1 LFSGEMWGAVGNKDM
16 FISSHA
22 VSIDAKGR
30 VGIPARFREYLNATF
45 GDRLILLDMD
55 GCIFA
60 YPQEEWQRRF
70 SDRFRELPTHRE
82 AVRRYVRQMYG
93 KAAPV
98 EVDKQGRILLP
109 ARLREAAGIEK
120 EAIIVG
126 LENKFE
132 IWGRERW
139 EQMMQEELPE
149 LETPGEGSGEGQIEL
164 EF

>member
-1 LFSGEMWGAVGNKDM
+1 ML
-16 FISSHA
+16 ISSHV

-30 VGIPARFREYLNATF
+30 VSIPARFRDYLNANF

-70 SDRFRELPTHRE
+70 SERFRDLPTHRE
-82 AVRRYVRQMYG
+82 SVRRYVRQMYG
-93 KAAPV
+93 KAVPV
-98 EVDKQGRILLP
+98 EIDKQGRILVS

-120 EAIIVG
+120 EAVIVG
-126 LENKFE
+126 LESKFE

-139 EQMMQEELPE
+139 EKMMQEEPPE
-149 LETPGEGSGEGQIEL
+149 LETTGEGEGPIEL